1 MILCRLTVLK
11 KKFVYFCVSQGQG
24 FSSDGALSKTF
35 FRSKA
40 KTALCAQNGI
50 LCAQNGI
57 LCAQNGIFLDVDFI
71 NNFDID

>member
-1 MILCRLTVLK
+1 MMILI
-11 KKFVYFCVSQGQG
+11 
-24 FSSDGALSKTF
+24 
-35 FRSKA
+35 RSKA

>member
-1 MILCRLTVLK
+1 MVGHPNVFLN
-11 KKFVYFCVSQGQG
+11 
-24 FSSDGALSKTF
+24 
-35 FRSKA
+35 RSKA

>member
-1 MILCRLTVLK
+1 MGNKGMDENVDASITPTSCPK
-11 KKFVYFCVSQGQG
+11 I
-24 FSSDGALSKTF
+24 
-35 FRSKA
+35 RSKA

>member
-1 MILCRLTVLK
+1 MFICIE
-11 KKFVYFCVSQGQG
+11 SEN
-24 FSSDGALSKTF
+24 
-35 FRSKA
+35 RSKA

-71 NNFDID
+71 NNFDIDWSSKWLQAIILGVNEF

>member
-1 MILCRLTVLK
+1 MRLR
-11 KKFVYFCVSQGQG
+11 YFQEYI
-24 FSSDGALSKTF
+24 
-35 FRSKA
+35 RSKA